1 MLFNRPWCCDLG
13 HNRKMRLAGVVAW
26 AAYVINVS
34 AMKTVTIFGLG
45 EAGSLIAADLA
56 AAGVKVRGYDP
67 AEVKTPAGVE
77 RVESAETAVSGSGV
91 VLGITASFDALGA
104 LRQALD
110 ALENGTLY
118 ADLST
123 GSAGLKL
130 ELASLAASRGVDF
143 ADVALMSTVPGKGLK
158 VPALTSGPGADRFV
172 SHLAP
177 LGMPVSTV
185 GSKAGDAATRK
196 LLRSVMMKGLAGVVV
211 EAMRAGEKAGCADW
225 LWRNLADQ
233 ITAADDALLSRL
245 VKGTGTHSLRR
256 RHEMEAAQALL
267 EELGVDPVMTRATV
281 ENLRRIPEDGMPVIP
296 E

>member
-1 MLFNRPWCCDLG
+1 MI
-13 HNRKMRLAGVVAW
+13 H
-26 AAYVINVS
+26 VS

-45 EAGSLIAADLA
+45 EAGSLIATDLS
-56 AAGVKVRGYDP
+56 AAGIVVRGYDP
-67 AEVKTPAGVE
+67 ADVETPAGVE
-77 RVESAETAVSGSGV
+77 RFADPEAAARGTEA

-104 LRQALD
+104 LQQALD
-110 ALENGTLY
+110 AMEDGTLY

-123 GSAGLKL
+123 GAAGLKL
-130 ELASLAASRGVDF
+130 ELASLAASRGVEF

-172 SHLAP
+172 SYLAP

-185 GSKAGDAATRK
+185 SSRPGDAATRK

-225 LWRNLADQ
+225 LWQNLADQ
-233 ITAADDALLSRL
+233 ITAADGALLSRL
-245 VKGTGTHSLRR
+245 VKGTGIHSLRR

-281 ENLRRIPEDGMPVIP
+281 ENLRRIPEDGMPIIP